1 MGGLIMINQL
11 EKLLEESQRIGKA
24 DLNLYNR
31 KSKLSKQLRDNDY
44 RGTVFISEGVV
55 WKVTQQEDPKFE
67 RVGELEGE

>member
-1 MGGLIMINQL
+1 MGGLIMIKQL

-24 DLNLYNR
+24 VLNLHSR